1 MLPTLDHRKTADCRF
16 DALMTSQD
24 QFLEEFRSQ
33 ITRHLQQRGQEW
45 ERSRRLLEA
54 SQLANTL
61 HRLIERVRA
70 SDLPPA
76 VQDSLL
82 TALNHGK
89 AQRIQDLSGPSL
101 RTITG
106 LPPSKALRGLCVY
119 FDLVEP
125 PTSRWQAPSIDSETV
140 SAFLGD
146 HAMPFELL
154 LTSNVPSLLDL
165 GAGDLSFAAELA
177 DLYAPKIQRQNRTL
191 ILHCHRSAA
200 PSIEARRSP
209 PSVT

>member
-16 DALMTSQD
+16 NALMTSQD

-33 ITRHLQQRGQEW
+33 ITRHLKQRGQEW

-70 SDLPPA
+70 SDLPPTT
-76 VQDSLL
+76 QDSLL
-82 TALNHGK
+82 TALNDGK

-106 LPPSKALRGLCVY
+106 LPPSKAL
-119 FDLVEP
+119 
-125 PTSRWQAPSIDSETV
+125 
-140 SAFLGD
+140 
-146 HAMPFELL
+146 
-154 LTSNVPSLLDL
+154 
-165 GAGDLSFAAELA
+165 
-177 DLYAPKIQRQNRTL
+177 
-191 ILHCHRSAA
+191 
-200 PSIEARRSP
+200 
-209 PSVT
+209 